1 MICRSNLQITRKGD
15 VEMKKYFIGQKIIWH
30 CKDFESDKYV
40 KAVITEVD
48 TDHCLAVSKDN
59 DSAMNDLTLWIDEDT
74 EIDVLIR
81 N

>member
-15 VEMKKYFIGQKIIWH
+15 GEMKKYFIGQKIIWH

-59 DSAMNDLTLWIDEDT
+59 DSAMDDLTLWIDEDT

>member
-1 MICRSNLQITRKGD
+1 
-15 VEMKKYFIGQKIIWH
+15 MKKYFIGQKIIWH

-59 DSAMNDLTLWIDEDT
+59 HSAMDDLTLWIDEDT

>member
-15 VEMKKYFIGQKIIWH
+15 GEIKKYFIGQKIIWH

>member
-15 VEMKKYFIGQKIIWH
+15 GEMKTYVVGQKIIWH